1 VSKSFLEGLGLAR
14 VINAVGPAT
23 RLGSSVLAPDVI
35 AAMTEVAGSFVRMNE
50 LQDAAGAVIAQIT
63 GAEAGYVTNGA
74 AGGLMLAAAACIAGQ
89 DPLRMNQLPDATG
102 MPSEIIIHR
111 IHRNGY
117 DHALR
122 AAGATLVEIGF
133 PDLVFP
139 YELTGAINERTAAV
153 AYHASIEANALPLA
167 HVIEVAHQHGVP
179 VIVDASLSV
188 PPPSNLRKFV
198 DLGADLVVIS
208 GGKWING
215 PAASG
220 FIAGRADLIRSI
232 AYQHQDADV
241 RVETWHDADRIEA
254 GEILGPPHQG
264 IGRALKVGK
273 EEVAGLISAL
283 RAYVDREHDADQRR
297 WTSAAQRVI
306 DAVRDVPGVTAR
318 LLPPDGRAHGWPIA
332 EIDIDSSTTGTTAY
346 EVITSLA
353 AMTPSI
359 ALDEAV
365 AWRGAVRV
373 TPTHLL
379 DDDDRVIARAL
390 VAALSGGAEPT
401 KSQSN
406 GVNE

>member
-1 VSKSFLEGLGLAR
+1 MSGGFFAELGVER

-35 AAMTEVAGSFVRMNE
+35 AAMTDAAGSFVRMNE
-50 LQDAAGAVIAQIT
+50 LQEAAGAAIAEIT

-89 DPLRMNQLPDATG
+89 DPLRMNQLPDTTG
-102 MPSEIIIHR
+102 MPNEIIIHR

-122 AAGATLVEIGF
+122 AAGAKLIEIGF

-139 YELTGAINERTAAV
+139 YELSGAINERTVAV
-153 AYHASIEANALPLA
+153 AYHANIEANALSLSD
-167 HVIEVAHQHGVP
+167 VIEVAHRHGVP

-188 PPPSNLRKFV
+188 PPPSNLQTFIQ
-198 DLGADLVVIS
+198 LGADLVVIS
-208 GGKWING
+208 GGKWIAG

-220 FIAGRADLIRSI
+220 LVAGRADLIRSI
-232 AYQHQDADV
+232 AYQQQDADV
-241 RVETWHDADRIEA
+241 RVETWYDADRVEA

-273 EEVAGLISAL
+273 EEIAGLIVAL
-283 RAYVDREHDADQRR
+283 RAYAGRDHSADQQR
-297 WTSAAQRVI
+297 WTSAAMTVI
-306 DAVRDVPGVTAR
+306 DAVAGIPGVTSR
-318 LLPPDGRAHGWPIA
+318 LVPAGGRSHGWPIA
-332 EIDIDSSTTGTTAY
+332 EIEIDPSITATTAY
-346 EVITSLA
+346 GVVKELA

-365 AWRGAVRV
+365 AWRGVVRV

-379 DDDDRVIARAL
+379 DEDDRAIARAL
-390 VAALSGGAEPT
+390 VAVLSGGAGAI
-401 KSQSN
+401 KD
-406 GVNE
+406 

>member
-1 VSKSFLEGLGLAR
+1 MSANLRARLGVEC

-35 AAMTEVAGSFVRMNE
+35 EAMVDAAGSFVRMNE
-50 LQDAAGAVIAQIT
+50 LQDAAGRVIARIT

-74 AGGLMLAAAACIAGQ
+74 AGGLMLAAAACLAGQ
-89 DPLRMNQLPDATG
+89 DPLRMNQLPDTTG
-102 MPSEIIIHR
+102 MPDEIVIHR
-111 IHRNGY
+111 VHRNGY

-122 AAGATLVEIGF
+122 AAGAKLVEIGF

-139 YELTGAINERTAAV
+139 YELAGAITERTAAV

-167 HVIEVAHQHGVP
+167 DVIEVAHRFEVP

-188 PPPSNLRKFV
+188 PPPSNLRTFIEM
-198 DLGADLVVIS
+198 GADLVVIS
-208 GGKWING
+208 GGKWIGG

-232 AYQHQDADV
+232 AYQQQDSDV
-241 RVETWHDADRIEA
+241 RVETWYDAERIEA
-254 GEILGPPHQG
+254 EEILGPPHQG

-273 EEVAGLISAL
+273 EEIAGLIAAL
-283 RAYVDREHDADQRR
+283 QTYVGRDHDADQQR
-297 WTSAAQRVI
+297 WTCAAKSVI
-306 DAVRDVPGVTAR
+306 TAVAELSGVSAR
-318 LLPPDGRAHGWPIA
+318 LVPPDGRTHGWPVA
-332 EIDIDSSTTGTTAY
+332 EIEIDPSITGKSAY
-346 EVITSLA
+346 DVVNLLSA
-353 AMTPSI
+353 GSPSI

-379 DDDDRVIARAL
+379 DDQHTVVGHAL
-390 VAALSGGAEPT
+390 AAVLGGDANPA
-401 KSQSN
+401 KDQL
-406 GVNE
+406 NEANT